1 MDNLIY
7 ILFVSVFVP
16 ISLMACLIEKK
27 ARQPIIFVLIG
38 IFVSVFAAEV
48 NGLLQML
55 LPMSTF
61 EVTIIVTPITEE
73 ILKAV
78 PILVFAIVLDAKKE
92 ALFTAAMAVGIGF
105 AVLENAYYLL
115 NDASFNMIDAI
126 IRAFGAGLMHGMC
139 TLLIG
144 VGISFVKKKS
154 KIFVVGTFALLSTA
168 ITYHGIYN
176 MLVQSDYRAV
186 GFLLPISTY
195 IPFVVWRMKKKKT
208 IKSK

>member
-115 NDASFNMIDAI
+115 NDASFNMIDAV

-144 VGISFVKKKS
+144 VGISFVKKRS
-154 KIFVVGTFALLSTA
+154 KIFAVGTFALLSTA

-176 MLVQSDYRAV
+176 MLVQSDYRSV

-195 IPFVVWRMKKKKT
+195 IPFVVWRISKKKT